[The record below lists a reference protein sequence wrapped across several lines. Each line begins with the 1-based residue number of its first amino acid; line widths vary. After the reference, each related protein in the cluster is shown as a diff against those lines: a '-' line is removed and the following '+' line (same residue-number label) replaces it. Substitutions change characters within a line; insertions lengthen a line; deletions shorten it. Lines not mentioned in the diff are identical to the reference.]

1 MRGMIR
7 QRIGIDT
14 SVLVRLVVG
23 EPPDIHAY
31 CLERLSELVA
41 GGVEVFA
48 SNLVIGETYVTTQ
61 RHYGITKADARAGL
75 LDVLTSGLVV
85 PLNGQAA
92 IDALLAAGGPGLF
105 DRLIADDYSRADLE
119 TLTLDR
125 QMASL
130 PTTRLLEGDS

>member
-1 MRGMIR
+1 MIR

-14 SVLVRLVVG
+14 SILVRLVTG
-23 EPPDIHAY
+23 EPPDIHTY

-41 GGVEVFA
+41 GGVEVLA

-61 RHYGITKADARAGL
+61 RHYGASKEDARAGL
-75 LDVLTSGLVV
+75 LDALTSGLVA
-85 PLNGQAA
+85 PLNGAA
-92 IDALLAAGGPGLF
+92 VLEALSTTGGPGLF
-105 DRLIADDYSRADLE
+105 DRLIADDYSHAGLV

-130 PTTRLLEGDS
+130 PTTRLLEDDS